1 MIQVSIS
8 PSTLLDEGICVEDIE
23 GLRLF
28 KFTEALQAKLEELLQ
43 KNELN
48 ALSSEEA
55 DELDSINELER
66 FFTYLNAQL
75 IAPALPIN
83 ERRRQ

>member
-1 MIQVSIS
+1 MIQVAIS
-8 PSTLLDEGICVEDIE
+8 PSTLLDESICVEDIE

-28 KFTEALQAKLEELLQ
+28 KFTEALQTKLEELLK

-55 DELDSINELER
+55 DDLDSINELER
-66 FFTYLNAQL
+66 FFTYLNARL
-75 IAPALPIN
+75 IAPA
-83 ERRRQ
+83 

>member
-1 MIQVSIS
+1 MIQVAIS

-43 KNELN
+43 KNELD

-75 IAPALPIN
+75 IAPA
-83 ERRRQ
+83 